1 LDRPQSFAGAQ
12 EQAWVSVEQL
22 REMMIAEGERVEVS
36 RMEVKFDS
44 SQDFTRRLTMNQ
56 FDLFSQ
62 PANSFATLEEVIDA
76 LMRMKDDP
84 LANAGTNVVVS
95 RGNPGAKLL
104 IIGEAPGPEENIKGK
119 PFVGRAGQMLDKVLQ
134 SANFDPEKDVYI
146 TNSVFR
152 MPPGTDGKPFRKP
165 TDQEIDYYRP
175 YVFEII
181 RMIDPRVILLT
192 GNVASQSVLK
202 KTGITSLRGK
212 WTEMDGRWVMPI
224 FHPSYLLRN
233 PTRDPGSPKAL
244 MWEDI
249 REVRRKYDE
258 LTATN

>member
-1 LDRPQSFAGAQ
+1 
-12 EQAWVSVEQL
+12 
-22 REMMIAEGERVEVS
+22 M
-36 RMEVKFDS
+36 
-44 SQDFTRRLTMNQ
+44 SQPDM
-56 FDLFSQ
+56 FSQ
-62 PANSFATLEEVIDA
+62 STSRFASLEDVIDA
-76 LMRMKDDP
+76 LMKMEDDP

-95 RGNPGAKLL
+95 RGNPNAKLL

-134 SANFDPEKDVYI
+134 SANFDPEQDVYI

-152 MPPGTDGKPFRKP
+152 MPPGTDGKAFRKP
-165 TDQEIDYYRP
+165 TDQEIDFYRP

-181 RMIDPRVILLT
+181 RFINPRVILLT
-192 GNVASQSVLK
+192 GNVASQSILR

-212 WTEMDGRWVMPI
+212 WTQMGEHWVMPI

-233 PTRDPGSPKAL
+233 PDRSPGSPKAL

-249 REVRRKYDE
+249 QEVRRKHDE
-258 LTATN
+258 LAATNP

>member
-1 LDRPQSFAGAQ
+1 MG
-12 EQAWVSVEQL
+12 
-22 REMMIAEGERVEVS
+22 
-36 RMEVKFDS
+36 
-44 SQDFTRRLTMNQ
+44 Q
-56 FDLFSQ
+56 FDMFSQ
-62 PANSFATLEEVIDA
+62 NTNQDTDRFASLDDVIDA
-76 LMRMKDDP
+76 LKHMEDDP
-84 LANAGTNVVVS
+84 LADAGTNVVIS
-95 RGNPGAKLL
+95 RGNPNAKLL
-104 IIGEAPGPEENIKGK
+104 IIGEAPGPEENIRGK

-134 SANFDPEKDVYI
+134 AANFDPEKDVFI

-181 RMIDPRVILLT
+181 RLVDPLVILLT
-192 GNVASQSVLK
+192 GNVACQSVLRR
-202 KTGITSLRGK
+202 TGITSLRGN
-212 WTEMDGRWVMPI
+212 WTQMDERWVMPI

-258 LTATN
+258 LTATK